1 MSCLSAH
8 HADTLLAPEC
18 RAKLHEYTARQLSD
32 FRLNPV
38 LVAACAADIVNSSC
52 GALRLGGGQV
62 PGCRLEPSPAPAPS
76 LSPAPSPPS
85 LTLIL
90 TPTPTPN
97 PHPSPHPSPSPNPGQ
112 VLGCLLEREEQLSS
126 AECRQHVAKM
136 GRLVTAEAAFNTP
149 LLHACAAAQLADPTP
164 NPNPD
169 PNPDPD
175 PDLYPNP

>member
-62 PGCRLEPSPAPAPS
+62 
-76 LSPAPSPPS
+76 
-85 LTLIL
+85 
-90 TPTPTPN
+90 
-97 PHPSPHPSPSPNPGQ
+97 
-112 VLGCLLEREEQLSS
+112 LGCLLEPTLTRTL
-126 AECRQHVAKM
+126 
-136 GRLVTAEAAFNTP
+136 TP
-149 LLHACAAAQLADPTP
+149 IP
-164 NPNPD
+164 NPNPH
-169 PNPDPD
+169 PNP
-175 PDLYPNP
+175 YPQPSH

>member
-18 RAKLHEYTARQLSD
+18 RAKLHEYTARKLSD

-52 GALRLGGGQV
+52 GALRLGG
-62 PGCRLEPSPAPAPS
+62 
-76 LSPAPSPPS
+76 
-85 LTLIL
+85 
-90 TPTPTPN
+90 
-97 PHPSPHPSPSPNPGQ
+97 GQ

-149 LLHACAAAQLADPTP
+149 LLHACAAQLADPTP

>member
-62 PGCRLEPSPAPAPS
+62 LGCRLEPSP
-76 LSPAPSPPS
+76 SPAPSP
-85 LTLIL
+85 
-90 TPTPTPN
+90 
-97 PHPSPHPSPSPNPGQ
+97 SPQPQP
-112 VLGCLLEREEQLSS
+112 R
-126 AECRQHVAKM
+126 
-136 GRLVTAEAAFNTP
+136 T
-149 LLHACAAAQLADPTP
+149 
-164 NPNPD
+164 
-169 PNPDPD
+169 
-175 PDLYPNP
+175 